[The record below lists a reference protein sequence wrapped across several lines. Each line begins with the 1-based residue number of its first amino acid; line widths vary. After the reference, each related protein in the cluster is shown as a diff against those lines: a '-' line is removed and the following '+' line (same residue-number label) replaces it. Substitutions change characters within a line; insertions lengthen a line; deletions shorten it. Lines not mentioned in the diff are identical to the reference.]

1 MGFPNSYKAEKR
13 IMWQPRSQ
21 GLSAPGGGKMRDPG
35 NEVDNVNDAK
45 QFTRFSSKYLFW
57 NCTRCSS
64 KCTTQV
70 IEQNLWRTEN
80 IDLKIFEDTQCII
93 QKVASK
99 NTYMKVLKTNKIT
112 GKSDGFTVLHL
123 DTPVNDFR
131 FWVMDY

>member
-1 MGFPNSYKAEKR
+1 MTQSSLHAFLQNICFGIA
-13 IMWQPRSQ
+13 Q
-21 GLSAPGGGKMRDPG
+21 
-35 NEVDNVNDAK
+35 DA
-45 QFTRFSSKYLFW
+45 
-57 NCTRCSS
+57 
-64 KCTTQV
+64 CTTQV